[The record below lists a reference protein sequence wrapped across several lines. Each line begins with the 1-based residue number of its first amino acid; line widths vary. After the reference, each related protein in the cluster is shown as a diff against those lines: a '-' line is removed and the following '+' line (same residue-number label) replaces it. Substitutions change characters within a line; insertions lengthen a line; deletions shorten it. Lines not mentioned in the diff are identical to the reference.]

1 MMILLFFQLQK
12 HDLNEIEERY
22 GKKDN
27 YASLFPFLT
36 KEKIERNLPLMFT
49 FVIMEEMAENPKT

>member
-1 MMILLFFQLQK
+1 
-12 HDLNEIEERY
+12 LNEIEERY